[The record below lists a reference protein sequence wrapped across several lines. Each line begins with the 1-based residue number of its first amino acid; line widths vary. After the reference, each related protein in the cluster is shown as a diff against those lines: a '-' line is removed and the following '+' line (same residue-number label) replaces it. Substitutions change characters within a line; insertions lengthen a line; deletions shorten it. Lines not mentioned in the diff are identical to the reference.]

1 MTVVEVRFTE
11 DHLWARVEEDGTVLV
26 GLSDYA
32 QRSLGEI
39 AHIDTPEIGQT
50 VNAGEDLASIEAESG
65 TVEVNAPVTGTLV
78 EVNAL
83 LEDEPGIVNDSP
95 LDDGW
100 LCRFE
105 AEDVDLEVLD
115 ELMDEDA
122 YEEFLSEL

>member
-1 MTVVEVRFTE
+1 MVEVRFTE
-11 DHLWARVEEDGTVLV
+11 DHVWARVEEDGTVLV
-26 GLSDYA
+26 GVSDHA
-32 QRSLGEI
+32 QQSLGEI
-39 AHIDTPEIGQT
+39 SHVDTPEIGQT
-50 VNAGEDLASIEAESG
+50 VNVGEEVASLEADSG
-65 TVEVNAPVTGTLV
+65 AVDVSAPVTGTLV
-78 EVNAL
+78 EVNSL
-83 LEDEPGIVNDSP
+83 LEDEPGIVNESP